1 MRIDVRPGTDTR
13 YPSVRVKIGYYPVGQ
28 AGLNKAVLAHNAAA
42 AEVRLD
48 PNATRPWD
56 PDNPPAHVVEKY
68 SSRQIALVFRHG
80 ESEAEMREAI
90 DQAVSEYM
98 DRQAVTAPETPAA
111 VLGER
116 DVA

>member
-1 MRIDVRPGTDTR
+1 MRIDVCPGTDTR
-13 YPSVRVKIGYYPVGQ
+13 YPSVRVKI
-28 AGLNKAVLAHNAAA
+28 
-42 AEVRLD
+42 
-48 PNATRPWD
+48 D
-56 PDNPPAHVVEKY
+56 PDNPEKY